1 MLLVVVSR
9 SLKLARSRLGTF
21 FAAGW
26 AYMLVLL
33 AVNLAISVA
42 MTPDTGFQTGS
53 YMMEPFVGGGGAD
66 DPDRARALRGLAVL
80 ANLLAGFSIAIAYV
94 RRIVTGRREFF
105 LAFGRRHVRV
115 AWELLLLGLLGT
127 GILMALFF
135 GAAFTTL
142 IAPPV
147 GAALM
152 IACLPLSVMLVQ
164 RFSLVLPAAALDDPL
179 TLRAS
184 WRLTTGLSWA
194 LAIAAMAVLAVA
206 GAAVGIWTLL
216 LGLFDA
222 ALAPGG
228 SGPLAQLRSALLPMG
243 TMVIVTWLLSSLH
256 VTTYGLVRERVAR
269 QVGLQQAEVERAER
283 LRGERQRAQANRAV
297 ASVRDI
303 GRWRKR

>member
-21 FAAGW
+21 FTAGW

-53 YMMEPFVGGGGAD
+53 YMMEPFAGGDGAD
-66 DPDRARALRGLAVL
+66 DPDRAKALRGLAVL

-105 LAFGRRHVRV
+105 LAFGLRHVRV

-152 IACLPLSVMLVQ
+152 ILCLPLSVMLVQ

-179 TLRAS
+179 TLRES
-184 WRLTTGLSWA
+184 WRLTAGLSWA
-194 LAIAAMAVLAVA
+194 LTIAALAVLAVA

-216 LGLFDA
+216 LGLFDT
-222 ALAPGG
+222 ALALGG
-228 SGPLAQLRSALLPMG
+228 SGPLAQVRSALLPMG

-256 VTTYGLVRERVAR
+256 VTAYGLVRERVAR

-283 LRGERQRAQANRAV
+283 LRGERQRAQAHRAV
-297 ASVRDI
+297 AAVRDI
-303 GRWRKR
+303 GRRRR